1 MINELKK
8 LRKENRE
15 LREENEQLKAR
26 ITRMI
31 AKYRALQ
38 AQVKPPTPEGGLDM
52 LKEIF
57 GMK

>member
-1 MINELKK
+1 MIDELRK

-31 AKYRALQ
+31 VKHRALQ
-38 AQVKPPTPEGGLDM
+38 EQVKQPTSEDGIGM
-52 LKEIF
+52 LRGMF